1 MQPEMPSRIGY
12 VVKRYPRYSETF
24 VVAEIASHEAAGLE
38 VEVFSIMPPNDT
50 HFQEAIARV
59 RAPVHYIPYHG
70 VKAADF
76 WAALDASAA
85 ALPGFWKAMEA
96 AQGEDALAV
105 FQGALIACAV
115 RERGIQHLHAH
126 FATAATSAARLAS
139 RFANV
144 PYTFTAHAKDIF
156 HDTVRPDDLRR
167 KLNDAGATVTVSDY
181 NRAYLKRTYGAA
193 ASRVERLYNGL
204 DLELFPHA
212 SAAARAPRIVA
223 VGRLVE
229 KKGFADLVEA
239 CALLRD
245 RSAGGGGGSGGGA
258 AFECDIIGTGP
269 LEPALQALIL
279 ERRLEQRVHL
289 LGPRPRS
296 EIVALVQAAAALAA
310 PCVVAADGDRDGL
323 PTVLVEAMALGT
335 PCVSTDVTGIPELLA
350 DDCGI
355 VVPQRDPA
363 SLAAALERLLTDNAV
378 RVRLATRARAR
389 VEADFDIRCTAARL
403 RTIFRDAGA
412 RAARAARPSRV
423 KVAG

>member
-12 VVKRYPRYSETF
+12 VVKRYPRYSETW

-70 VKAADF
+70 VKAVDF
-76 WAALDASAA
+76 WEALDGAAA
-85 ALPGFWKAMEA
+85 ALPGFWEAMEA
-96 AQGEDALAV
+96 ARGEDALAV

-115 RERGIQHLHAH
+115 RARGIQHLHAH

-139 RFANV
+139 RFAKV

-167 KLNDAGATVTVSDY
+167 KLDDAGATVTVSDY

-193 ASRVERLYNGL
+193 ASRVERIYNGL
-204 DLELFPHA
+204 DLELFPDA

-245 RSAGGGGGSGGGA
+245 RSA
-258 AFECDIIGTGP
+258 AFECDIVGTGP

-296 EIVALVQAAAALAA
+296 EIVALVQTAAALAA
-310 PCVVAADGDRDGL
+310 PCVVAADGDRDGM

-363 SLAAALERLLTDNAV
+363 SLATALERLLTDNAV

-412 RAARAARPSRV
+412 RAARPARA

>member
-1 MQPEMPSRIGY
+1 MLPNRGGPSGPSGPSRIGY

-59 RAPVHYIPYHG
+59 RAPVQYIPYHG

-76 WAALDASAA
+76 WAALDAAAA

-105 FQGALIACAV
+105 YQGALIACAV
-115 RERGIQHLHAH
+115 RERGIEHLHAH

-139 RFANV
+139 HFAKV
-144 PYTFTAHAKDIF
+144 PYTFTAHAKDVF

-167 KLNDAGATVTVSDY
+167 KLRDAGATITVSDF
-181 NRAYLKRTYGAA
+181 NRDYLQRTYGDAA
-193 ASRVERLYNGL
+193 ARVERIYNGL

-212 SAAARAPRIVA
+212 SPAERAPWVVA

-239 CALLRD
+239 CALLQGR
-245 RSAGGGGGSGGGA
+245 GA
-258 AFECDIIGTGP
+258 AFQCDIVGTGP
-269 LEPALQALIL
+269 LEPALAALIL
-279 ERRLEQRVHL
+279 ERQLQDHVRLV
-289 LGPRPRS
+289 GPRPRS
-296 EIVALVQAAAALAA
+296 EVVALMRGAAVFAA
-310 PCVVAADGDRDGL
+310 PCVVGADGDRDGL

-355 VVPQRDPA
+355 IVPQHDPA
-363 SLAAALERLLTDNAV
+363 NLAAALERLLTDSAL
-378 RVRLATRARAR
+378 RVRLVTRARQR

-403 RTIFRDAGA
+403 RTIFSEVRARGGAGT
-412 RAARAARPSRV
+412 ARPSLAR
-423 KVAG
+423 VAG

>member
-59 RAPVHYIPYHG
+59 RAPVQYIPYHG
-70 VKAADF
+70 VKAVDL
-76 WAALDASAA
+76 WAALDGAA
-85 ALPGFWKAMEA
+85 ATLPGFWSALEA

-105 FQGALIACAV
+105 YQGALIACAV
-115 RERGIQHLHAH
+115 RERGIEHLHAH

-139 RFANV
+139 HFAKV
-144 PYTFTAHAKDIF
+144 PYTFTAHAKDVF
-156 HDTVRPDDLRR
+156 HDTVHPDDLRR
-167 KLNDAGATVTVSDY
+167 KLRDAGATVTVSDF
-181 NRAYLKRTYGAA
+181 NCHYLKRTYSDAA
-193 ASRVERLYNGL
+193 ARVERIYNGL

-212 SAAARAPRIVA
+212 SPAKRAPWIVA

-239 CALLRD
+239 CALLKR
-245 RSAGGGGGSGGGA
+245 RGA
-258 AFECDIIGTGP
+258 PPPFQCDIIGTGP
-269 LEPALQALIL
+269 LEPTLAALIL
-279 ERRLEQRVHL
+279 ERQLQDHVHL
-289 LGPRPRS
+289 VGPRPRS
-296 EIVALVQAAAALAA
+296 EVVALVRGAAVFAA

-355 VVPQRDPA
+355 VVPQHDPTN
-363 SLAAALERLLTDNAV
+363 LAAALERLLSDGAL
-378 RVRLATRARAR
+378 RVRLATRARRR

-403 RTIFRDAGA
+403 RTIFSVV
-412 RAARAARPSRV
+412 ARPSLAR
-423 KVAG
+423 VAG

>member
-1 MQPEMPSRIGY
+1 MRPEGPSRIGY

-24 VVAEIASHEAAGLE
+24 VVGEIASHEAAGLE

-59 RAPVHYIPYHG
+59 RAPVQYIPYHG
-70 VKAADF
+70 VKAVDF
-76 WAALDASAA
+76 WAALDGAA
-85 ALPGFWKAMEA
+85 ATLPGFWAAMEA
-96 AQGEDALAV
+96 ARGEDVLAV

-126 FATAATSAARLAS
+126 FATAAASAARLAS
-139 RFANV
+139 HFAKV
-144 PYTFTAHAKDIF
+144 PYTFTAHAKDVF

-167 KLNDAGATVTVSDY
+167 KLADAGATVTVSDY
-181 NRAYLKRTYGAA
+181 NRDYLKRAYGAA
-193 ASRVERLYNGL
+193 AARVERIYNGL
-204 DLELFPHA
+204 DLELFPDA
-212 SAAARAPRIVA
+212 SPADRAPLIIA

-229 KKGFADLVEA
+229 KKGFADLVDA
-239 CALLRD
+239 CAMLLGR
-245 RSAGGGGGSGGGA
+245 GV

-269 LEPALQALIL
+269 LEPALQALI
-279 ERRLEQRVHL
+279 RDRGLEQRVHL

-296 EIVALVQAAAALAA
+296 EVVAMVCDASAFAA

-335 PCVSTDVTGIPELLA
+335 PCVSTDVTGIPELLG

-355 VVPQRDPA
+355 LVPQRDPA
-363 SLAAALERLLTDNAV
+363 RLATALDRLLTDGAL
-378 RVRLATRARAR
+378 RVRLATRARRR
-389 VEADFDIRCTAARL
+389 VETDFDIRCTAARL
-403 RTIFRDAGA
+403 RAIFCEVR
-412 RAARAARPSRV
+412 ARAARPPLV

>member
-1 MQPEMPSRIGY
+1 MLPNPGGPSRIGY

-59 RAPVHYIPYHG
+59 RAPVQYIPYHG
-70 VKAADF
+70 VKAVDL
-76 WAALDASAA
+76 WAALDGAA
-85 ALPGFWKAMEA
+85 ATLPGFWSALEA

-105 FQGALIACAV
+105 YQGALIACAV
-115 RERGIQHLHAH
+115 RERGIEHLHAH

-139 RFANV
+139 HFAKV
-144 PYTFTAHAKDIF
+144 PYTFTAHAKDVF
-156 HDTVRPDDLRR
+156 HDTVHPDDLRR
-167 KLNDAGATVTVSDY
+167 KLRDAGATVTVSDF
-181 NRAYLKRTYGAA
+181 NCDYLKRTYGDAA
-193 ASRVERLYNGL
+193 ARVERIYNGL

-212 SAAARAPRIVA
+212 SPAERAPRIVA

-239 CALLRD
+239 CALLKSR
-245 RSAGGGGGSGGGA
+245 GA
-258 AFECDIIGTGP
+258 PPPFQCDIIGTGP
-269 LEPALQALIL
+269 LEPTLAALIL
-279 ERRLEQRVHL
+279 ERQLQDHVHL
-289 LGPRPRS
+289 VGPRPRS
-296 EIVALVQAAAALAA
+296 EVVALVRGAAVFAA

-355 VVPQRDPA
+355 VVPQHDPTN
-363 SLAAALERLLTDNAV
+363 LAAALERLLSDSAL
-378 RVRLATRARAR
+378 RVRLATRARQR

-403 RTIFRDAGA
+403 RTIFNVVARPSLA
-412 RAARAARPSRV
+412 RAA
-423 KVAG
+423 G